1 MKNKF
6 MRDFGIYTASSVFLN
21 ILGMLFRIYVSNR
34 IGAEGMGLHSLVY
47 SVYTPAVT
55 LATSAVNL
63 ASTRLVTEAVA
74 KNKRGSVRK
83 IMLCC
88 FVYSLCFGAFAF
100 CCVFFGAGF
109 IAENWIKDQA
119 AVLPLRILSFGLP
132 FLSISSALHGAFT
145 ALRKISKSVAVQI
158 TEDFV
163 KIGATLFALSL
174 FADAAGISTTA
185 SGCVCLVLGSAI
197 GEFISCVAALILY
210 KAEKLEKN
218 HGEKASVHSKKL
230 FKIALPT
237 AFSSYLRSGI
247 SMFEKLMVP
256 VGFGK
261 YGLTQS
267 EALSFLGLFGGMVY
281 PVVFFPATLLNS
293 FSRLIVPE
301 IAAAYETDD
310 KERIESIAVKSIKT
324 TLIFAIFVS
333 GIFILFADFIGNELY
348 SSAEAGL
355 YIRVL
360 SPLVPL
366 MYLDSV
372 VDSLLKGLN
381 QQVASMRINIFDS
394 AIRTALVCFLLPVSG
409 FTGYV
414 FITYFSTIF
423 NGLMSIRRLVKV
435 SAVEFSLFECFFRPL
450 FYTAAAILP
459 VFTVYYCLK
468 PRISV
473 FFGIAVCAMLY
484 FIYMK
489 NELPFVSV
497 FTRRKQRLT

>member
-100 CCVFFGAGF
+100 CCVFFGADF
-109 IAENWIKDQA
+109 IAQNWIKDPA

-158 TEDFV
+158 TEDLV
-163 KIGATLFALSL
+163 KIGATVMALSL
-174 FADAAGISTTA
+174 FVDLSSAY
-185 SGCVCLVLGSAI
+185 GCVCLVLGSAV

-210 KAEKLEKN
+210 KAEKLEKTAS
-218 HGEKASVHSKKL
+218 EKASVHAKKL
-230 FKIALPT
+230 FTIALPT

-267 EALSFLGLFGGMVY
+267 EALSFLGLFSGMVY

-310 KERIESIAVKSIKT
+310 KERIESIAVRSIKT

-333 GIFILFADFIGNELY
+333 GIFILFADLIGNELY

-409 FTGYV
+409 FEGYV

-459 VFTVYYCLK
+459 VFTVYYCFA

-473 FFGIAVCAMLY
+473 FFGIGVCALLY
-484 FIYMK
+484 FIYIK
-489 NELPFVSV
+489 NELPFVA
-497 FTRRKQRLT
+497 FLTKRKPRKVA